1 MGGSSFLTRLSME
14 NRGEKLLE
22 IIRSGLAQH
31 SARTAE
37 QTLGDRSQYVG
48 MSDIGSY
55 LTCQRMAVLNRLH
68 PEKKDK
74 TLTKLLTLNR
84 GHWFEDGIASILK
97 ELSFPHIRQLEIGI
111 EHEDG
116 VEIKAHLD
124 FVLVST
130 SPKPTVRILEIKSCR
145 ELPESLYASYEL
157 QVYGQIG
164 LLARHWDGSDFS
176 LTDEYGKFQFGG
188 MTFPEAVQHLWG
200 IDFPDDVTFVDIE
213 AWVLCLSMTD
223 AKVFGPYN
231 ADADMLNLALDAGAD
246 LWRTTSSIKD
256 GSLDISSVQPAL
268 GFKGICESCDWSQD
282 CPKFAGEEHPDLESE
297 LDELAS
303 WKREKATLEAKIKAR
318 ESSMKGWYER
328 SNLKGSWISAGNHR
342 FKASEIPGRR
352 KVDKDVL
359 EANLTEIFRLEGIAG
374 IDVSAVIERSEEVG
388 EPSTRLYFS
397 SVK

>member
-1 MGGSSFLTRLSME
+1 ME

-22 IIRSGLAQH
+22 LIRHGLAQKN
-31 SARTAE
+31 ARTSE
-37 QTLGDRSQYVG
+37 QVLGDRSKYVG
-48 MSDIGSY
+48 MSDVGSY

-74 TLTKLLTLNR
+74 SLSKLLTLNR

-97 ELSFPHIRQLEIGI
+97 ELNIPHIRQLEIGI

-145 ELPESLYASYEL
+145 ELPESLYASYEM
-157 QVYGQIG
+157 QVYGQVG
-164 LLARHWDGSDFS
+164 LLCRHWDGSDFS
-176 LTDEYGKFQFGG
+176 LTDEHGKFQFGG

-200 IDFPDDVTFVDIE
+200 IDLPDDVTFVDIE

-223 AKVFGPYN
+223 AKVFGPYK
-231 ADADMLNLALDAGAD
+231 ADMDMLELALDTGAD
-246 LWRTTSSIKD
+246 LWRKASQIQEGTLAIS
-256 GSLDISSVQPAL
+256 DIQPAL
-268 GFKGICESCDWSQD
+268 GFKGICESCDWSHD
-282 CPKFAGEEHPDLESE
+282 CPKFRNTNHPELEAE
-297 LDELAS
+297 LDELAD

-318 ESSMKGWYER
+318 ESAMKGWYER
-328 SNLKGSWISAGNHR
+328 ANLKGSWITAGNHK

-352 KVDKDVL
+352 KLDKDSL
-359 EANLTEIFRLEGIAG
+359 EADLAEIFRLEGIEG
-374 IDVSAVIERSEEVG
+374 IDVSAVIERNEEVG
-388 EPSTRLYFS
+388 EPSTRLFFNS
-397 SVK
+397 SK